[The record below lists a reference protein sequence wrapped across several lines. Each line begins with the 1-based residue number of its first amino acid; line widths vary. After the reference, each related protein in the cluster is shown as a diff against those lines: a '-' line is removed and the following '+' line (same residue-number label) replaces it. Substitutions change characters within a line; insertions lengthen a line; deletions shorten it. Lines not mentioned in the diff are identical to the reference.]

1 MRHAVVFPPGPR
13 QKLPSHTETFSSH
26 VIQLG
31 HSFTS
36 ARCRFNS
43 VQPHLHPNP
52 TLSPPHISLS
62 RASLRRTRTPSTEVP
77 KGVPGGPPHPSL
89 RLARPKRHATLSS
102 KGSHTG
108 PYAVETGA
116 IPWRD
121 CPLMVGCRVNRTA
134 IQRHGCLS
142 CQCSQGQCSCTQQQ
156 DQEVC
161 AEPHW
166 TAGYCHPSL

>member
-1 MRHAVVFPPGPR
+1 MRHGRLSAGAT
-13 QKLPSHTETFSSH
+13 SETSE
-26 VIQLG
+26 
-31 HSFTS
+31 
-36 ARCRFNS
+36 
-43 VQPHLHPNP
+43 PHRDILLTRHP
-52 TLSPPHISLS
+52 
-62 RASLRRTRTPSTEVP
+62 TRTLFHIRLLSFQFRSTP
-77 KGVPGGPPHPSL
+77 PTSQSNPFAASHLSQPGLPQENPHSLHRSPQGGSRGPPHPSL

-108 PYAVETGA
+108 PYAIETGA